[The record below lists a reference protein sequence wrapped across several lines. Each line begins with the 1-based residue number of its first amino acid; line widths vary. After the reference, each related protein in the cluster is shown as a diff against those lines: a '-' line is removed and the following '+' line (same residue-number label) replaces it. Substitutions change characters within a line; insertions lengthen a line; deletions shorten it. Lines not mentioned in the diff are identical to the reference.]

1 MADFGLILPSKG
13 SNLNTDYQFF
23 EPLKMG
29 PISRET
35 TPKALK
41 MYFFDGGESADRP
54 TQKMKWSTQHVFMVG
69 KCRQMVADGVEILLL
84 SYNHPIRCLCDLTFR
99 VPKNH
104 RWYHLSRPPC
114 NSQLIVLKISQ

>member
-1 MADFGLILPSKG
+1 MCQKLVKIGVKTAHFGLISAPKG
-13 SNLNTDYQFF
+13 SNLNMDYQFF

-54 TQKMKWSTQHVFMVG
+54 TQKMKWSSVQRDNLVGYENGQNLMV
-69 KCRQMVADGVEILLL
+69 QINA
-84 SYNHPIRCLCDLTFR
+84 
-99 VPKNH
+99 
-104 RWYHLSRPPC
+104 
-114 NSQLIVLKISQ
+114 